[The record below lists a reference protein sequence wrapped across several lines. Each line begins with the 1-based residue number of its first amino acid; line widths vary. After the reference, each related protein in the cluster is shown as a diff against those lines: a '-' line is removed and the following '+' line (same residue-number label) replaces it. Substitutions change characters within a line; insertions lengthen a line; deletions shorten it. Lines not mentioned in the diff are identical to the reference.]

1 MEGIK
6 KAAVFCILQSEHQFL
21 LLERNKEPN
30 QGKMVPVGGKI
41 DPYETPL
48 QAVIR
53 ETKEETGITIEDPIF
68 CGILTETSPSKYN
81 WISYIYKA
89 NINYIPAPFCDEGT
103 LHWIDIHDLHTLD
116 TPPTDMSIYEYVASG
131 QKFILDAIFDKD
143 MNMVSMYEELQGLQ
157 IK

>member
-6 KAAVFCILQSEHQFL
+6 KAAVFCILQCEHQFL
-21 LLERNKEPN
+21 LLERNKDPN

-41 DPYETPL
+41 DPFETPL

-53 ETKEETGITIEDPIF
+53 ETKEETGLNIVNPIF

-81 WISYIYKA
+81 WISYIYTTQ
-89 NINYIPAPFCDEGT
+89 IEFVPAPTCDEGT
-103 LHWIDIHDLHTLD
+103 LHWVDIKNIHTLN
-116 TPPTDMSIYEYVASG
+116 TPPTDMSIYTYVAEG
-131 QKFILDAIFDKD
+131 KKFILDATYDKD
-143 MNMVSMYEELQGLQ
+143 MNMVSLYEELQGLQ